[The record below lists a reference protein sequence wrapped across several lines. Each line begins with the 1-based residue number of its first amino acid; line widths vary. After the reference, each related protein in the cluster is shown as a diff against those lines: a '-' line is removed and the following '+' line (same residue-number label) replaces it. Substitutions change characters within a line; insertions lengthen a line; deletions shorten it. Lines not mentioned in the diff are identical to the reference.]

1 MTKIYM
7 SKKPKEK
14 HNYYER
20 IFDRNSLANM
30 ETKRFRRPREPQQ
43 PIREMVLL
51 ESATR
56 QLLK

>member
-14 HNYYER
+14 HSSYER

-30 ETKRFRRPREPQQ
+30 ETKRFQRPREPQQ
-43 PIREMVLL
+43 PIREMAQL
-51 ESATR
+51 ELATR